1 MNCPFLMSD
10 GRHFTEYRGSKYVN
24 NEIYLKNKVGQN
36 SFNNFLQN
44 YGLTY
49 LNDQKEKNKYTC
61 QNNNFGNCYTNVR
74 KQRCE
79 FDICNTMLELKK

>member
-10 GRHFTEYRGSKYVN
+10 GRHFTEYKSSKYVN
-24 NEIYLKNKVGQN
+24 TEISLRNNVPQN

-49 LNDQKEKNKYTC
+49 LNDEKEKNKYFC
-61 QNNNFGNCYTNVR
+61 QSNNFGNCYTNVAE
-74 KQRCE
+74 QTCE